1 VKINISK
8 SFLIDVILFN
18 QLIYFVAFVFDN
30 VNYLWFALN
39 VIIASSLLVFR
50 PRIKLKFL
58 PLFFV
63 AFFLSLNYFIY
74 LNSKLSSV
82 IFSVSII
89 LTSIVQL
96 GFINDNFQEYNFQK
110 FIKKT
115 INFFLVFYIIQVIL
129 FNIGGIELNIFGLS
143 TENTTIFRFNSLM
156 SEPSYSSTVMVT
168 LLFINQKLKTENSL
182 FTEIIGFIFILL
194 CQSLFGILLY
204 LIYISIYH
212 RKNFKKLFF
221 IEFFSLLIIFLF
233 FLTSEYFYRIKNIF
247 DFFSQSQLDFFEIV
261 KVEPSGAFRIL
272 PFILYIENFEFSMI
286 LNYLFGYGAGSS
298 ENYLSYEL
306 FKIGYGDNQY
316 EGSFQGGFFPGF
328 LIDYGIVAVILIIYS
343 LKKIFLIKNNLFQ
356 YIILL
361 TIMINVNINTQ
372 LFWFPLFLLFIT
384 KLYEEN
390 FS

>member
-1 VKINISK
+1 MKINISK

-115 INFFLVFYIIQVIL
+115 IN
-129 FNIGGIELNIFGLS
+129 
-143 TENTTIFRFNSLM
+143 
-156 SEPSYSSTVMVT
+156 
-168 LLFINQKLKTENSL
+168 
-182 FTEIIGFIFILL
+182 
-194 CQSLFGILLY
+194 
-204 LIYISIYH
+204 
-212 RKNFKKLFF
+212 
-221 IEFFSLLIIFLF
+221 
-233 FLTSEYFYRIKNIF
+233 
-247 DFFSQSQLDFFEIV
+247 
-261 KVEPSGAFRIL
+261 
-272 PFILYIENFEFSMI
+272 
-286 LNYLFGYGAGSS
+286 
-298 ENYLSYEL
+298 
-306 FKIGYGDNQY
+306 
-316 EGSFQGGFFPGF
+316 
-328 LIDYGIVAVILIIYS
+328 
-343 LKKIFLIKNNLFQ
+343 
-356 YIILL
+356 
-361 TIMINVNINTQ
+361 
-372 LFWFPLFLLFIT
+372 
-384 KLYEEN
+384 
-390 FS
+390 